1 MSDRRE
7 VPIGEAIE
15 RIGDGEYI
23 HTFRSSA
30 FALIGADWDR
40 ANLIEAMRTS
50 GVVEAGPQACALGH
64 TIAIENQGGSP
75 LFIEAKPRASLGA
88 SMEPAA
94 TTAASEAK

>member
-1 MSDRRE
+1 MSDRRV
-7 VPIGEAIE
+7 VPIEEAIE
-15 RIGDGEYI
+15 RIGDGKHI

-40 ANLIEAMRTS
+40 DDLIEAMRAS

-75 LFIEAKPRASLGA
+75 LFIEAKPRASLGDA
-88 SMEPAA
+88 MEPAV
-94 TTAASEAK
+94 TPAASAAK